1 MEILSKPSALGDPL
15 WKSRL
20 SNRTEC
26 RRGPGPICAIIHRFL
41 DRDTPDLRIRGSVFL
56 SANLQC
62 GNMGHLTDSRIGTF
76 RI

>member
-1 MEILSKPSALGDPL
+1 MEVPTKQPYGVP
-15 WKSRL
+15 
-20 SNRTEC
+20 
-26 RRGPGPICAIIHRFL
+26 PGTGTICAIIHRFL